1 MIIIT
6 LYSIIYI
13 YNIKEVIL
21 INIKNEI
28 KAAAMREGLTLT
40 MAIEKMNKKYNK
52 KQTLQNISNKLQN
65 NTIKFNEVFELLD
78 AIGYKI
84 EIKRKNEK

>member
-1 MIIIT
+1 
-6 LYSIIYI
+6 
-13 YNIKEVIL
+13 
-21 INIKNEI
+21 
-28 KAAAMREGLTLT
+28 MREGLTLT